1 LNKRIEFLYDRDH
14 LLGHAYFLSLK
25 EQPTLENL
33 NTIMYDKIIPLL
45 QEYFHDD
52 WEKIQLILGD
62 KIIIS
67 ENVTAHD
74 L

>member
-14 LLGHAYFLSLK
+14 LLGHAYFLHLR